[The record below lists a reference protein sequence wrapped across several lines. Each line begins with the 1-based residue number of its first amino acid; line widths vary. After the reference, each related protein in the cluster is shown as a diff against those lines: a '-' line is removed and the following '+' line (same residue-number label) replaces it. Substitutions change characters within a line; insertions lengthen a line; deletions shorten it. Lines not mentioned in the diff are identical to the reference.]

1 MKKEMGKWVLD
12 VAKYLATA
20 IIISTLFKDIT
31 EKSVILEVGGLSVAI
46 MLLGG
51 FFLIKDPKDKTK
63 KT

>member
-20 IIISTLFKDIT
+20 IIIFTLFKDIA

-51 FFLIKDPKDKTK
+51 FFLINDPKDKTK